1 MWTIKT
7 RKRSLVKD
15 PNEYPFAVRIFI
27 YIYFALSFFEPYLD
41 GVLGNITRYYIF
53 ALIVVLFFF
62 AKKMSLKQ
70 HHGFYIFWLLY
81 VITTLLWSA
90 NFTIPKIHA
99 ISIVGMVVLFC
110 VFSAVTISA
119 KVIDGIIKTMFFSST
134 AIGFLSLFFSKP
146 YHGDVE
152 NRLVLNLFGQE
163 TDPNNQAAFVAVGI
177 AIGLC
182 YLLVERENRLLSL
195 AVVIINF
202 YSLLL
207 TGSRGGFITAAVITV
222 AIIVLKTN
230 RHLTKK
236 KIKRLIAVAFIC
248 VVVAGLIQIYLPDSI
263 VARLFTFEDY
273 EGGSNRAFIWSN
285 AWDLCMQKLNL
296 IFGAGWGSY
305 YGYNDVYHAVH
316 NTYLS
321 MLCDVGII
329 GFFAFFYPIG
339 KNLIY
344 LIQKKD
350 VMSVCLAIA
359 GFVPAIFLD
368 TINKR
373 FFWNAIII
381 VFVIAN
387 YLKEKQEGK
396 VV

>member
-1 MWTIKT
+1 MFGVMTK
-7 RKRSLVKD
+7 KRSLNTDSKEL
-15 PNEYPFAVRIFI
+15 PSIVRILI
-27 YIYFALSFFEPYLD
+27 YIYFALSFFEPYLN
-41 GVLGNITRYYIF
+41 GVLGNVTRYYIF
-53 ALIVVLFFF
+53 ALMVVLFFT
-62 AKKMSLKQ
+62 AKKLSFKQ
-70 HHGFYIFWLLY
+70 YHIFFIFWLLY
-81 VITTLLWSA
+81 DIVTLLWAS
-90 NFTIPKIHA
+90 NYTIFQIHA
-99 ISIVGMVVLFC
+99 ISIIGMVALFC
-110 VFSAVTISA
+110 VFTAISLSA
-119 KVIDGIIKTMFFSST
+119 KVLDGIIKTMFLSSAT
-134 AIGFLSLFFSKP
+134 IGFLSLFFSKP

-182 YLLVERENRLLSL
+182 YLLVEREKRLLSL

-207 TGSRGGFITAAVITV
+207 TGSRGGFITAAVIIV
-222 AIIVLKTN
+222 AIIILKTN
-230 RHLTKK
+230 RPLTKK
-236 KIKRLIAVAFIC
+236 KIKRLIAVIC
-248 VVVAGLIQIYLPDSI
+248 ICMIVAVLIEMYLPDSI

-339 KNLIY
+339 KKLIY

-350 VMSVCLAIA
+350 VISICLAVA

-373 FFWNAIII
+373 FFWNAIIMI
-381 VFVIAN
+381 FVIAN